1 MTFQELPN
9 IEPWTLTIQSLAFFG
24 TYWLLTLGDVGLM
37 RARVSNHED
46 LHSSSASVTSCVQNF
61 RREQVL
67 KKQPSWLLSG
77 NSFSSRSIQTAL
89 ISYLRQRAPE
99 YSSPQRL
106 FGSALTSCSGKPWT
120 HLAAVAQRQAGESAR
135 KRGQETGG
143 MTFL

>member
-1 MTFQELPN
+1 MRTVTFQELPN

-67 KKQPSWLLSG
+67 KKQPS
-77 NSFSSRSIQTAL
+77 
-89 ISYLRQRAPE
+89 
-99 YSSPQRL
+99 
-106 FGSALTSCSGKPWT
+106 
-120 HLAAVAQRQAGESAR
+120 
-135 KRGQETGG
+135 
-143 MTFL
+143 